1 MGYPVMRDATLRS
14 HCESVQRVIAA
25 MQNQLDRPM
34 TLQELARIGF
44 ASPWHFNRTF
54 RQITG
59 VPPLQFFY
67 ALRLDAAKRML
78 TDTQKKVIDICYEV
92 GYQSVGTFTRRF
104 ADVLGHSPMQ
114 FRKLTRGRT
123 RSTPYPQLNMQERR
137 RVRPGVSLTGV
148 VTSPAD
154 FRGLVA
160 IGLFT
165 TRIPQ
170 GRPVACALIKNG
182 GIYRLK
188 KLPEGDFY
196 LFAVG
201 LKDAPNTSVYFDY
214 RSAMRAGGQR
224 IHISRNSFQGITA
237 LELRPPSSFDP
248 PLLLTLPA
256 RNVSPVNYQEENN
269 LGSPALQS
277 AS

>member
-1 MGYPVMRDATLRS
+1 MGYPVMRDDTVRS
-14 HCESVQRVIAA
+14 HCESVQRAITA
-25 MQNQLDRPM
+25 MQSQLDQPM

-67 ALRLDAAKRML
+67 ALRLEAAKRLL

-123 RSTPYPQLNMQERR
+123 RPSPYIQPDAPDRPQPQ
-137 RVRPGVSLTGV
+137 PGVSLAGL
-148 VTSPAD
+148 VTSPVD

-165 TRIPQ
+165 TRMPQ
-170 GRPVACALIKNG
+170 GRPVTCTLIKDG
-182 GIYRLK
+182 GAYRLES
-188 KLPEGDFY
+188 LPEGNFY

-201 LKDAPNTSVYFDY
+201 LKDAPSSSVYFDY
-214 RSAMRAGGQR
+214 RTAMRAGGQR
-224 IHISRNSFQGITA
+224 IRISHNSFQGLTA
-237 LELRPPSSFDP
+237 LELRPPSAFDP

-256 RNVSPVNYQEENN
+256 QN
-269 LGSPALQS
+269 QS
-277 AS
+277 ACDHRADASLIPQSAG

>member
-14 HCESVQRVIAA
+14 HCESVQRVIAV
-25 MQNQLDRPM
+25 MQNQLDQPM

-54 RQITG
+54 RQVTG

-67 ALRLDAAKRML
+67 ALRLEAAKRML

-123 RSTPYPQLNMQERR
+123 RPSPNLQSDAQNRR
-137 RVRPGVSLTGV
+137 RAQPGASICGF
-148 VTSPAD
+148 VTAPAD

-160 IGLFT
+160 VGLFT

-170 GRPVACALIKNG
+170 GKPVTCALIKDG
-182 GIYRLK
+182 GAYRLEN
-188 KLPEGDFY
+188 LPEGDFY

-201 LKDAPNTSVYFDY
+201 LKDTPSSSVYFDY
-214 RSAMRAGGQR
+214 RTAMRAGGQR
-224 IHISRNSFQGITA
+224 IHVFHNSFRGLTA
-237 LELRPPSSFDP
+237 LELRPPSAFDP

-256 RNVSPVNYQEENN
+256 QD
-269 LGSPALQS
+269 QS
-277 AS
+277 ACDHRVNASLGAATMQSAG

>member
-123 RSTPYPQLNMQERR
+123 RPSAYPQPNAQERR
-137 RVRPGVSLTGV
+137 RARAGVSLSGV
-148 VTSPAD
+148 VTFPCD
-154 FRGLVA
+154 FHGHVA

-170 GRPVACALIKNG
+170 GRPVACTLIKDG
-182 GIYRLK
+182 GPYMLK

-201 LKDAPNTSVYFDY
+201 LKDAPGASVYFDY
-214 RSAMRAGGQR
+214 RNAMRAGGQC
-224 IHISRNSFQGITA
+224 IHVSRNSFQGATD
-237 LELRPPSSFDP
+237 LELRPPSAFDP

-256 RNVSPVNYQEENN
+256 QNASPANYRAETN
-269 LGSPALQS
+269 LGAQVMQS

>member
-1 MGYPVMRDATLRS
+1 MGTPVMRDATLRS
-14 HCESVQRVIAA
+14 HYESVQRVIAA
-25 MQNQLDRPM
+25 MQNQLDQPM

-67 ALRLDAAKRML
+67 ALRLEAAKRLL

-114 FRKLTRGRT
+114 FRKLTRGRIRT
-123 RSTPYPQLNMQERR
+123 SPYLPPDPDQHRT
-137 RVRPGVSLTGV
+137 RPGTSISGF
-148 VTSPAD
+148 VTSPND
-154 FRGLVA
+154 FCGHVA
-160 IGLFT
+160 VGLFT

-170 GRPVACALIKNG
+170 GKPVICTLIKDG
-182 GIYRLK
+182 GSYRLEN
-188 KLPEGDFY
+188 LSEGHFY
-196 LFAVG
+196 LFAVA
-201 LKDAPNTSVYFDY
+201 LKEAPSSSVYFDY
-214 RSAMRAGGQR
+214 RTAMRAGGQSIR
-224 IHISRNSFQGITA
+224 IFRNGFQGLTD
-237 LELRPPSSFDP
+237 LELRPPSAFDP

-256 RNVSPVNYQEENN
+256 QDVSHCEPSHRN
-269 LGSPALQS
+269 
-277 AS
+277 

>member
-1 MGYPVMRDATLRS
+1 MGTPVMRDATLRS
-14 HCESVQRVIAA
+14 HYESVQRVIAA
-25 MQNQLDRPM
+25 MQNQLDQPM

-67 ALRLDAAKRML
+67 ALRLEAAKRLL

-123 RSTPYPQLNMQERR
+123 RSSSRLRS
-137 RVRPGVSLTGV
+137 GVPDYEAAESKAFISGF

-160 IGLFT
+160 VGLFT

-170 GRPVACALIKNG
+170 GKPVTCTLIKDG
-182 GIYRLK
+182 GEYRLDR
-188 KLPEGDFY
+188 LPEGQFY

-201 LKDAPNTSVYFDY
+201 LKEAPSSSVYFDY
-214 RSAMRAGGQR
+214 RTAMRAGGNR
-224 IHISRNSFQGITA
+224 IHILRNSVRGLTD
-237 LELRPPSSFDP
+237 LELRPPSAFDP

-256 RNVSPVNYQEENN
+256 QNVSNYESSHRN
-269 LGSPALQS
+269 
-277 AS
+277 

>member
-1 MGYPVMRDATLRS
+1 MGTSVMRDATLRS
-14 HCESVQRVIAA
+14 HYESVQRVISV
-25 MQNQLDRPM
+25 MQNQLDQPM

-67 ALRLDAAKRML
+67 ALRLEAAKRLL

-104 ADVLGHSPMQ
+104 ADVLGHSPIQ
-114 FRKLTRGRT
+114 FRKLARGRT
-123 RSTPYPQLNMQERR
+123 RPSSLPPDSQDHDRA
-137 RVRPGVSLTGV
+137 RPGTSISGV
-148 VTSPAD
+148 VTSPAS
-154 FRGLVA
+154 FRGRIAV
-160 IGLFT
+160 GLFT

-170 GRPVACALIKNG
+170 GKPVTCTLIKDG
-182 GIYRLK
+182 GAYRLK
-188 KLPEGDFY
+188 GLPEGYFY
-196 LFAVG
+196 LFAVA
-201 LKDAPNTSVYFDY
+201 LRDAPGSPVYFDY

-224 IHISRNSFQGITA
+224 IRIFRDSFQGFTD
-237 LELRPPSSFDP
+237 LQLRPPSAFDP

-256 RNVSPVNYQEENN
+256 QNVSDCESSQRN
-269 LGSPALQS
+269 
-277 AS
+277 

>member
-14 HCESVQRVIAA
+14 HCESVQRVISV
-25 MQNQLDRPM
+25 MQNQLDQPM

-54 RQITG
+54 RQVTG

-67 ALRLDAAKRML
+67 ALRLEAAKRLL

-123 RSTPYPQLNMQERR
+123 RPSPYLQSDAQNRR
-137 RVRPGVSLTGV
+137 RAQPGASICGF
-148 VTSPAD
+148 VTAPAD

-170 GRPVACALIKNG
+170 GKPVTCTLIKDG
-182 GIYRLK
+182 GAYRLE

-201 LKDAPNTSVYFDY
+201 LKDAPGSSVYFDY

-224 IHISRNSFQGITA
+224 IHIAHNSFQGITA
-237 LELRPPSSFDP
+237 LELRPPSAFDP

-256 RNVSPVNYQEENN
+256 QNISTCDHRVDASI
-269 LGSPALQS
+269 GATAMQS
-277 AS
+277 AG

>member
-14 HCESVQRVIAA
+14 HCELVQRVIAA

-123 RSTPYPQLNMQERR
+123 RPTAYLQPNAQEHRR
-137 RVRPGVSLTGV
+137 TRPGVSLSGV
-148 VTSPAD
+148 VTSPAH
-154 FRGLVA
+154 FHGHVA
-160 IGLFT
+160 VGLFT

-170 GRPVACALIKNG
+170 SRPIACTLIKDG
-182 GIYRLK
+182 GAYRLE

-201 LKDAPNTSVYFDY
+201 LKDAPSVSVYFDY
-214 RSAMRAGGQR
+214 RNAMRAGGQR
-224 IHISRNSFQGITA
+224 IHICQDSFQGVTD
-237 LELRPPSSFDP
+237 LELRPPSAFDP

-256 RNVSPVNYQEENN
+256 QKSWTC
-269 LGSPALQS
+269 
-277 AS
+277 